1 MNEHHL
7 PSFYSRTL
15 VNGYS
20 PASLLLFSTYHET
33 DRLTNRPMS
42 RTNPFAKHNH
52 HHHHQPD
59 TSEEAQ
65 ARPVLPKRQ
74 FSGFKHHLQSFQ
86 RQTQRTGSAEEEEE
100 KGGADAG
107 IVQGCEHTKVPQHTL
122 STPASTPTIQPHT
135 QFFAAPSTPHA
146 STSHASSSS
155 SASSSS
161 TRWRLLWR
169 GGLQV
174 GHERYTLPGIA
185 FCAKIR
191 VPRTPAK
198 AVAAV
203 AAAAATAPIT
213 TGTAQGVDVEGKEM
227 AMQEQGSYF
236 PSPIVA
242 AAAVATTTRRTTIPP
257 ISVSNGT
264 NTIIPSN
271 NVFTASTG
279 GGDGGGG
286 TPSRA
291 TTATT
296 GGDTDLCLSLESM
309 RGRKTLCVKGVERLQ
324 DGDLDGD
331 EEEGGDGEEGGGA
344 VHV

>member
-52 HHHHQPD
+52 HHHHKPD

-86 RQTQRTGSAEEEEE
+86 RQTQGTGSAEEE

-122 STPASTPTIQPHT
+122 STSASTPTFQPHT
-135 QFFAAPSTPHA
+135 QSFAAPSTPHA
-146 STSHASSSS
+146 SSSSS
-155 SASSSS
+155 SSSTSS

-198 AVAAV
+198 AATT
-203 AAAAATAPIT
+203 TAPIT
-213 TGTAQGVDVEGKEM
+213 TGTTPGVDVDVEGKEM
-227 AMQEQGSYF
+227 AMREQGSYF

-242 AAAVATTTRRTTIPP
+242 AAAVATTTTTITP
-257 ISVSNGT
+257 ISVTNGT

-279 GGDGGGG
+279 GGGDGGGG
-286 TPSRA
+286 TPSRP

-309 RGRKTLCVKGVERLQ
+309 RGRKTLCVKGVERLR

-331 EEEGGDGEEGGGA
+331 EEEGGDGEEGGGE